1 MHKPF
6 FAISTALLA
15 LALAAGDNGLTHVA
29 AASPDPSPATPAA
42 GQSAAGR
49 SLQIRD
55 SSAHRTYACQ
65 GEGVDSVQV
74 TGSADVLAITGRCGS
89 LQVTGSSNAITI
101 DSITTIQFTGNSNSV
116 LWRGAGPTTVDDHGR
131 SNSVARA
138 TGPITAAHGNTV
150 PSDDET
156 SISSKGNDSTAAGD
170 SVGAT
175 VSAALQ
181 AANAASQSA
190 AAVAGTVQGVQTQG
204 NMLNIILSNQRTT
217 QDCGDG
223 KNVDIN
229 GYQNDITLT
238 GSCGKVILNGWG
250 NTIRIEEVAAIEIGG
265 HTNTLTWERGRNA
278 RRPAVQIDS
287 GMNNSVRHLT
297 PASQ

>member
-1 MHKPF
+1 MHKAI
-6 FAISTALLA
+6 FAISAALLA
-15 LALAAGDNGLTHVA
+15 FALAACNNGLTHVA

-49 SLQIRD
+49 SLQVRD
-55 SSAHRTYACQ
+55 SSTHRTYACD

-74 TGSADVLAITGRCGS
+74 TGNSDVLAITGRCGS
-89 LQVTGSSNAITI
+89 LQVTGSSNIITI
-101 DSITTIQFTGNSNSV
+101 DSVITVQFTGDSNS
-116 LWRGAGPTTVDDHGR
+116 LFWRGARPTTVDDHGR

-138 TGPITAAHGNTV
+138 TGQITTAHGNTLS
-150 PSDDET
+150 SDDET

-170 SVGAT
+170 AVGAT
-175 VSAALQ
+175 ISSALQ

-190 AAVAGTVQGVQTQG
+190 AAIAGSVQGVQIQG
-204 NMLNIILSNQRTT
+204 NMLNIILSKQRTT

-223 KNVDIN
+223 KSVNIN

-250 NTIRIEEVAAIEIGG
+250 NTIHMEEVAAIEVGG
-265 HTNTLTWERGRNA
+265 HTNTLTWERGRNV
-278 RRPAVQIDS
+278 RRPTVQIDS
-287 GMNNSVRHLT
+287 GMDNSVRHLT

>member
-15 LALAAGDNGLTHVA
+15 FAFAAGNNGLTHVA

-49 SLQIRD
+49 SLQVRD
-55 SSAHRTYACQ
+55 SRTHQTYACQ

-89 LQVTGSSNAITI
+89 LQVTGNSNAITI

-116 LWRGAGPTTVDDHGR
+116 LWRGARPTTVDDHGR

-138 TGPITAAHGNTV
+138 TGPITTAHGNTL

-156 SISSKGNDSTAAGD
+156 SISSTAAGD

-175 VSAALQ
+175 VSSALQ

-265 HTNTLTWERGRNA
+265 HTNTITWEHGRNA

-287 GMNNSVRHLT
+287 GMDNSVRHLT